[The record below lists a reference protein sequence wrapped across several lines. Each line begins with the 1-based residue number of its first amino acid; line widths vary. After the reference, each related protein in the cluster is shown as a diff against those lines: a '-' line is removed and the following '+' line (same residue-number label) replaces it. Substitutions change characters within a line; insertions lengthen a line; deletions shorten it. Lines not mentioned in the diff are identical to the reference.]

1 MEDVKRQR
9 DKVDGRR
16 ERRPWLMTAE
26 LLNEW
31 VDNQKLDLDYEG
43 SLRQIWMRE

>member
-1 MEDVKRQR
+1 
-9 DKVDGRR
+9 
-16 ERRPWLMTAE
+16 MTAE

-43 SLRQIWMRE
+43 SLRQYGCVNSEKEEGEIVSEDRKFDVFIR